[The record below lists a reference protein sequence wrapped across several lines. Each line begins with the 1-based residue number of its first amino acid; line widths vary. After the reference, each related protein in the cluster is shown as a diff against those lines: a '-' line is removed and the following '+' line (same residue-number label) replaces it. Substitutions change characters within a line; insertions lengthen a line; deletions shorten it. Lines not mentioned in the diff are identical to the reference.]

1 MTRTRRVVGLA
12 LLVVVTAA
20 IVPMAGAAAQENDA
34 TAVNTKDG
42 KSVFKLAF
50 KVKQVNNDSD
60 VQAENSATAFAS
72 CEDCRTVAGAIQVV
86 LVSGEPDAITAEN
99 SALAINYQCTECE
112 TLAAAYQFVIAGGE
126 ELEFSDEGKA
136 RLRELRKEFKDLKQ
150 RDDLSTQELAV
161 EIARIAGEVAK
172 VVDTELVTA
181 DQEEDATD
189 GTTTTAPDSS
199 STTAST
205 SQPDDTISST
215 PSTTASDSAPSTTTT
230 P

>member
-1 MTRTRRVVGLA
+1 MRRCLA
-12 LLVVVTAA
+12 VLLAWA
-20 IVPMAGAAAQENDA
+20 IVLAAPTVASVQAQENDA

-50 KVKQVNNDSD
+50 KVKQVNDSD
-60 VQAENSATAFAS
+60 VDAQNSATAYAS

-86 LVSGEPDAITAEN
+86 LVTGDADSITAEN

-136 RLRELRKEFKDLKQ
+136 RLRELRKEFKALKQ
-150 RDDLSTQELAV
+150 RDDLTTQELAN
-161 EIARIAGEVAK
+161 ELARIGGEVAK
-172 VVDTELVTA
+172 VVDTELVNAEKDKDAA
-181 DQEEDATD
+181 DA
-189 GTTTTAPDSS
+189 TTTTSSSDSS
-199 STTAST
+199 SSTSSTSPSGGTSAST
-205 SQPDDTISST
+205 TST
-215 PSTTASDSAPSTTTT
+215 SDAAPSTTSA